1 MNSDDRRAARRARRD
16 AERARKRETRNANC
30 TLEDVAD
37 SNALYRAQ
45 REAARG
51 VNWKTSTQRY
61 RIDWLI
67 NNIRARQKILN
78 GEEVCKGFHEFDI
91 YERGKHRHIAS
102 VHFSERV
109 IQKSLTQNAYVPTM
123 TPSYVYDNAANMRGK
138 GTSFAIKRVKQALA
152 RHYRKYGEEGY
163 VLQADFKSF
172 FASIPHERTKDF
184 IEHYV
189 TDPRVVA
196 LGKHFVDVQGDV
208 GLGLGSE
215 PNQILAVGFPD
226 EIDHL
231 IQDRCGVEFY
241 GRYMDDLIV
250 LVQDKLTA
258 QVILAL
264 LRDAAA
270 RCGLT
275 INEKKTHIVKLS
287 HGFTYLKTQYTYT
300 STGKVI
306 MRPSRDSITRERRK
320 LKAHARMVREGL
332 MTYEQALQSYQSWR
346 GSKLRLN
353 AHDQILKMDALF
365 AELIGS
371 RRKELCNGHQR
382 GYGGTQARV

>member
-1 MNSDDRRAARRARRD
+1 MNSDERRVARRARRD
-16 AERARKRETRNANC
+16 ERRARKREERNANS

-37 SNALYRAQ
+37 TNALYRAQ

-61 RIDWLI
+61 RMDWLI
-67 NNIRARQKILN
+67 NNIRAKHKILN

-91 YERGKHRHIAS
+91 VERGKHRHIAS

-109 IQKSLTQNAYVPTM
+109 IQKSLTQNVYVPTI
-123 TPSYVYDNAANMRGK
+123 TKSFVYDNAANMTGK
-138 GTSFAIKRVKQALA
+138 GTSFAIRRVKQALA
-152 RHYRKYGEEGY
+152 RHYRKYGQDGY
-163 VLQADFKSF
+163 VLQADFKGF
-172 FASIPHERTKDF
+172 FASIPHERTKNL
-184 IEHYV
+184 IEQYV

-196 LGKHFVDVQGDV
+196 LGKHFIDVQGDV

-226 EIDHL
+226 AIDHL

-275 INEKKTHIVKLS
+275 INERKTHIVKLS
-287 HGFTYLKTQYTYT
+287 HGFTYLKTKYTYT
-300 STGKVI
+300 STGKVV

-320 LKAHARMVREGL
+320 IKAHARMVQEGL

-346 GSKLRLN
+346 GSKIRLN
-353 AHDQILKMDALF
+353 AHNQILEMDALF
-365 AELIGS
+365 AERIG
-371 RRKELCNGHQR
+371 RKRKELCNGH
-382 GYGGTQARV
+382 